1 MISKL
6 HGEAVEIGD
15 RVFDVSATRGVGK
28 VVALTTIGI
37 EVQFQT
43 GPRIIY
49 KTDGAQ
55 TGKIRPTLFWR
66 DPILVV
72 PRKNERGWQ
81 HQRAALEAIR
91 NIIKDSQV

>member
-6 HGEAVEIGD
+6 HGESVAVGD
-15 RVFDVSATRGVGK
+15 RVFDVSATRGVGQ
-28 VVALTTIGI
+28 VVAIGVAGI

-49 KTDGAQ
+49 RHDGAQ
-55 TGKIRPTLFWR
+55 TGKVRPTLFWR

-72 PRKNERGWQ
+72 PRKNEKGWQ
-81 HQRAALEAIR
+81 HQKAALEAIR
-91 NIIKDSQV
+91 NIIRENQV